1 MDWHIG
7 IISLHQQND
16 DNLKKNKDM
25 NTDINISAIGAMFP
39 SESSYMTFMDIV
51 KDMDLELTD
60 ISLA

>member
-1 MDWHIG
+1 
-7 IISLHQQND
+7 
-16 DNLKKNKDM
+16 M
-25 NTDINISAIGAMFP
+25 NTDIYISAIGAMFP

>member
-1 MDWHIG
+1 M
-7 IISLHQQND
+7 
-16 DNLKKNKDM
+16 DM